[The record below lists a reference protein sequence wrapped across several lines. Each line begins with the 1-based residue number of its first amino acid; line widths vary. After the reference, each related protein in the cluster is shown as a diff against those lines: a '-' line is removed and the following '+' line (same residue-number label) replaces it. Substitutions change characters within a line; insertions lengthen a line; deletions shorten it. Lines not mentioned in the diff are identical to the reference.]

1 MKNIWLKA
9 DVLGVYQPF
18 LSASNVLKLYNF
30 ETVDIKVIGFR
41 ILILVKNELKRD
53 IIWRKMLTSYA
64 FSLSGLTLIVQSCII
79 YRLTGI
85 NIILLNFGN

>member
-30 ETVDIKVIGFR
+30 EIVDIKVIGFR
-41 ILILVKNELKRD
+41 TLILVKNELKRD
-53 IIWRKMLTSYA
+53 IIWRKMLTSLHIQFVRSHFDSA
-64 FSLSGLTLIVQSCII
+64 IMHNILT
-79 YRLTGI
+79 YW
-85 NIILLNFGN
+85 N